1 LLNAKRK
8 PKQGSQPDIITTDRI
23 RGILKYR
30 RKSKKV
36 HNVINEA
43 IYWGALT
50 REWTGSYRIN
60 WERCA
65 YVASLP
71 PMNPGDRP
79 LNNRSQHYDKRQW
92 GEFRQ
97 ALDVIKEFWDF
108 VRAARVQAFARVPL
122 PDAADNLLAP
132 PPSIPPIPNGPRL
145 RYTVLELAGRLV
157 WALVLGLGNIY
168 FVPVG
173 VRGGAQSCF
182 PCVSYGSGK
191 YLCAGSLKALLSIL
205 GSLEEPPEP
214 YPYGGH
220 SPRLVIDAGRDGLVP
235 YESFTPTKG
244 KYEPGVQVLD
254 SALLPYLSTWRSI
267 IITSRYRLP
276 RELRG
281 WPALVLELSSGAN
294 RAVSYRPDTVRRDLP
309 LIIDA
314 LLGLRQ
320 SVIYGLRGSSL
331 SPQSSAPYAIALA
344 RTVSVRAADPPID
357 IYIEVIDG
365 FKVREGKNRYRH
377 EGGRRLYRLD
387 EFIKLLSARD
397 RPVVA
402 ETIRVIVPLADFPY
416 LKEVLDFGFLFIYHN
431 DRKDPPNAVRAEFRA
446 YDGVLE
452 AHGKEGTMKLAL
464 GLLHLLGQPLAT
476 TYQALA
482 SA

>member
-1 LLNAKRK
+1 MLNAKRK

-23 RGILKYR
+23 RRILKFR

-71 PMNPGDRP
+71 PMNVGDRP
-79 LNNRSQHYDKRQW
+79 LNSRSQHYDKRQW

-97 ALDVIKEFWDF
+97 ALEVIREFWDF
-108 VRAARVQAFARVPL
+108 VRAARVQAFAQGLTVSP
-122 PDAADNLLAP
+122 ADNVLSP
-132 PPSIPPIPNGPRL
+132 PPSLPLIPKGRL
-145 RYTVLELAGRLV
+145 RYTLLSVGGRLV

-168 FVPVG
+168 LVPLG

-182 PCVSYGSGK
+182 PCVAYGSGK
-191 YLCAGSLKALLSIL
+191 YLCAGSLKALFSLL
-205 GSLEEPPEP
+205 GSLAEPPEP
-214 YPYGGH
+214 FPYGGH
-220 SPRLVIDAGRDGLVP
+220 SPRLVIDAGRPGLVP
-235 YESFTPTKG
+235 YDAFTPAG
-244 KYEPGVQVLD
+244 KYEPGVQVFD
-254 SALLPYLSTWRSI
+254 SALLPYLATWRSV

-276 RELRG
+276 EELRG
-281 WPALVLELSSGAN
+281 WPALVLELASGAS
-294 RAVSYRPDTVRRDLP
+294 RAVSYRPDVIRRDVP

-320 SVIYGLRGSSL
+320 AVILGLRGSGL
-331 SPQSSAPYAIALA
+331 SPQSSVPYALVLA
-344 RTVSVRAADPPID
+344 RTVTVQAVDPPID

-365 FKVREGKNRYRH
+365 FKVKEGKNRYRH

-387 EFIKLLSARD
+387 DFIRLLSASD
-397 RPVVA
+397 RPIVA
-402 ETIRVIVPLADFPY
+402 ETVRVIVPLADSPY

-431 DRKDPPNAVRAEFRA
+431 DRKDPPNAIRAEFRA
-446 YDGVLE
+446 YEGVTE
-452 AHGKEGTMKLAL
+452 AHGKEGSMRLAL

-482 SA
+482 TA